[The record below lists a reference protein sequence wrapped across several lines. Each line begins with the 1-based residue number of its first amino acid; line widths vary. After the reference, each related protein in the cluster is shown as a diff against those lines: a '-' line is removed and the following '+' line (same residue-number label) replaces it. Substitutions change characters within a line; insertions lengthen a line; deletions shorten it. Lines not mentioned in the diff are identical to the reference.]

1 MTMPGNTF
9 VSNLLLYILS
19 YTAVGIILCIT
30 THAKSIAKLLNEI
43 IKSGIENE
51 RMQGNQQDT
60 Q

>member
-1 MTMPGNTF
+1 MTMSGNTF

-19 YTAVGIILCIT
+19 YTAVGVILCIA
-30 THAKSIAKLLNEI
+30 THAKSIAKMLNEI